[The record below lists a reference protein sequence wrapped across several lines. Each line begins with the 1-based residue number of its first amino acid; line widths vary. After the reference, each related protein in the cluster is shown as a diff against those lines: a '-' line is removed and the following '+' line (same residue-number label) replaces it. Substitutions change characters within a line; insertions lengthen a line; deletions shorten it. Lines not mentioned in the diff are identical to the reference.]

1 MSFPK
6 FKESLKPQIDS
17 KSEVTPDTDLLLIQ
31 VAHQKDEENNRHK
44 IKIYALRL
52 FAGLGGTMIIVY
64 IYHLLMPSWA
74 RWLSPSEMA
83 SRAFDHDWR
92 IREFGDQVHY
102 EIASLHITSKASAL
116 PCRGFVFDTRLQIEY
131 SSRVSAKAA
140 LIGPQ

>member
-1 MSFPK
+1 M
-6 FKESLKPQIDS
+6 
-17 KSEVTPDTDLLLIQ
+17 
-31 VAHQKDEENNRHK
+31 A
-44 IKIYALRL
+44 
-52 FAGLGGTMIIVY
+52 FAFRDGCNQ
-64 IYHLLMPSWA
+64 
-74 RWLSPSEMA
+74 R

>member
-52 FAGLGGTMIIVY
+52 FAGLGGCTSTICSC
-64 IYHLLMPSWA
+64 LLGLDGFRLP
-74 RWLSPSEMA
+74 RWLQSKI
-83 SRAFDHDWR
+83 SRFR
-92 IREFGDQVHY
+92 
-102 EIASLHITSKASAL
+102 S
-116 PCRGFVFDTRLQIEY
+116 
-131 SSRVSAKAA
+131 
-140 LIGPQ
+140 